1 MLKYLTS
8 AGFFLALACG
18 VALGQSPAK
27 VDRNGTQLECKPQ
40 YATSAP
46 SRDPIVSIRLT
57 LSDSNAQV
65 VHIAQSGQT
74 FNRADQYSLNSAVW
88 SNNQFTW
95 NGRNKKKS
103 TVTMVG
109 TAKPMTDDD
118 KWFSYTESVFEGGS
132 VNKTFEMFSICTITS
147 QPPKKEAG
155 LVVVAPK
162 AGQVSPVEADADA
175 KHPFGF
181 RRLIIDT
188 TGEAPEACFRFSRPL
203 DPRAEARYG
212 DYVKVEPEVSTALR
226 IANTDLCVNGLA
238 YGTDYKVTLANGLR
252 SKSGDRTKNAETVDV
267 NLGDKPSRVSISG
280 DGYILPRNTSN
291 GLAIQTVNVDRLKI
305 RVLRM
310 SVRLVLSSKDVL
322 QNNTE
327 NGASRYYYSE
337 AHTIENGG
345 LQQYQLRKLVKQKAS
360 LIWSGTMDIV
370 RDHNRT
376 VQTAFPLAGII
387 KSEQPGAY
395 LVIAE
400 DVANAMPDKE
410 FSTVSASDEQNGFW
424 RDRYETIPAHWVIVT
439 DIALTAMTGADGLHV
454 SARSLKSAEPL
465 VGVKIT
471 LNATGQDQLG
481 QATTDAN
488 GWATFGPGLLR
499 GHGVSAA
506 ATITA
511 YGVQGD
517 FAILDLNRA
526 AFDLSDRGVSG
537 RPSPGPS
544 EAFVYTERGVY
555 RPGETVQVM
564 ALLRDRIGDGLIN
577 TPLTLVLRRP
587 DGVAAKRFSLDP
599 ASEAGFHQS
608 IPLSKTAAFGRWSVE
623 ALVDPAGEPIGR
635 VQFNVQDF
643 VPQTLK
649 VTLKPS
655 ATALELNEPIA
666 LAVDGQFLYG
676 APAAGLKGEAEA
688 RIVRDMNPVPNAK
701 GYSFGLLDEKFE
713 EKIQRLEM
721 PAADDSGHVN
731 IVDELEPPDAET
743 VPLKAVISA
752 GLFEPSGRLVKDEV
766 ELPIHSQDL
775 LIGLKPRFSDNRAE
789 EGKNAIVDVRT
800 FDASGKPKAQS
811 GLHWSLVREN
821 RVYDWFEM
829 NNTWRWHYHTTDEK
843 IASGTLNVPEGAPA
857 ALSQLVPWG
866 QYRLVVDDPVT
877 KAATSIRFVAGWAQT
892 AESADTP
899 DKVEVTLEKP
909 TFKVGETARLR
920 VKGPFA
926 GKAQLTIAGD
936 RVFET
941 RLIDVAK
948 DGTTIE
954 VKPTPDWGGGAYAI
968 VSLYRP
974 LASGRPHDP
983 VRAVGLAWM
992 GVDVSQKTLSVA
1004 ISAPDKITPRQL
1016 VNLSLNIDGVKA
1028 GEQTYV
1034 TLAAV
1039 DEGILQLTRY
1049 ETPDPVKFLFGKRR
1063 LGFDIRDDY
1072 GRLLDGSADP
1082 GTIHQGGDG
1091 PIGGQPLAV
1100 TSTRAVA
1107 LFAGP
1112 VQIQRNGTAQI
1123 TLDVPDFEG
1132 QLRLMAVAYS
1142 RHAIGHGEQK
1152 LIVRDPVIADLSL
1165 PRFLAPGDTARLAL
1179 SLHNTDGT
1187 PGSYHLAINSDGAAS
1202 LSTDHALDYK
1212 LAAGERKAD
1221 AVVLKGLDAG
1231 VSTIRADL
1239 SGPNGYKVHREWQI
1253 AVRAPHYPIATENTA
1268 RQAPGES
1275 FSLTE
1280 HQLDGLVPGS
1290 VAVSVGYSSFA
1301 GIDVPSL
1308 LQSLYRYPYGCTE
1321 QITSIAFPLL
1331 YYNDPGLLG
1340 NLKKDEGVRD
1350 RVKRTIETLMDR
1362 QGASGKFGLWQAN
1375 DGLASVWLNVYV
1387 LDFLQHAREA
1397 GFDVQDAA
1405 MQRGFNWLSQ
1415 TLPQLENENRGYYSQ
1430 GPQATRAYAFY
1441 VMARAGRADP
1451 RELRST
1457 FDPIRGA
1464 KLGSG
1469 YTLASVHWQG
1479 GDTQDTLAQSMSLGQ
1494 LGAAL
1499 TLMGDHLRGHDAF
1512 EMALANLGVREH
1524 PSWWFS
1530 GFYYTEIR
1538 DAAALLAVAAEVG
1551 DDDVAR
1557 RALEKLI
1564 ALRPS
1569 LEKLNTQEKAWILAA
1584 VHALNK
1590 NDPARSFN
1598 VNGKTLT
1605 NVKLPTAFAPTIDDV
1620 RKGYTIANTG
1630 QHDLWRTVVIRGA
1643 PTSAPSAMEFGY
1655 TIKKAYFTL
1664 DGKAADPGRLRQN
1677 DRLIVSIEGKSA
1689 DSKEHQTVLVD
1700 MLPAGWEIEG
1710 PVLPE
1715 TPKDGSEADD
1725 THKSA
1730 PHQTYSFLGA
1740 LTNPHVT
1747 EARDDQFVAAFRL
1760 GNEVSHQVY
1769 RYVPSNPELPG
1780 DAFHLAYVV
1789 RVVTP
1794 GTFTL
1799 PEAVVED
1806 MYRPSM
1812 MARTDSGQTIADPR

>member
-1 MLKYLTS
+1 MFKYLTS

-132 VNKTFEMFSICTITS
+132 VNKTYEMFSICTITS

-162 AGQVSPVEADADA
+162 AGQVSPAEADADA

-310 SVRLVLSSKDVL
+310 SDRLVLSSKDVL

-327 NGASRYYYSE
+327 NGASRYYYWE

-345 LQQYQLRKLVKQKAS
+345 LQQYQLRKLIKQKAS

-410 FSTVSASDEQNGFW
+410 LSAVAATDEQNGFW

-465 VGVKIT
+465 VGVKLT
-471 LNATGQDQLG
+471 LLATGQDQLG

-721 PAADDSGHVN
+721 PAADESGHVN

-775 LIGLKPRFSDNRAE
+775 LIGLKPRFSDNRTE

-829 NNTWRWHYHTTDEK
+829 NNTWRWHYHTTDEE

-857 ALSQLVPWG
+857 ALSQLVTWG

-877 KAATSIRFVAGWAQT
+877 KAR
-892 AESADTP
+892 P
-899 DKVEVTLEKP
+899 
-909 TFKVGETARLR
+909 
-920 VKGPFA
+920 
-926 GKAQLTIAGD
+926 
-936 RVFET
+936 
-941 RLIDVAK
+941 
-948 DGTTIE
+948 
-954 VKPTPDWGGGAYAI
+954 
-968 VSLYRP
+968 VS
-974 LASGRPHDP
+974 
-983 VRAVGLAWM
+983 
-992 GVDVSQKTLSVA
+992 
-1004 ISAPDKITPRQL
+1004 
-1016 VNLSLNIDGVKA
+1016 
-1028 GEQTYV
+1028 
-1034 TLAAV
+1034 
-1039 DEGILQLTRY
+1039 
-1049 ETPDPVKFLFGKRR
+1049 
-1063 LGFDIRDDY
+1063 
-1072 GRLLDGSADP
+1072 
-1082 GTIHQGGDG
+1082 
-1091 PIGGQPLAV
+1091 
-1100 TSTRAVA
+1100 
-1107 LFAGP
+1107 
-1112 VQIQRNGTAQI
+1112 
-1123 TLDVPDFEG
+1123 
-1132 QLRLMAVAYS
+1132 
-1142 RHAIGHGEQK
+1142 
-1152 LIVRDPVIADLSL
+1152 
-1165 PRFLAPGDTARLAL
+1165 AL
-1179 SLHNTDGT
+1179 SLG
-1187 PGSYHLAINSDGAAS
+1187 G
-1202 LSTDHALDYK
+1202 
-1212 LAAGERKAD
+1212 RK
-1221 AVVLKGLDAG
+1221 
-1231 VSTIRADL
+1231 RRN
-1239 SGPNGYKVHREWQI
+1239 P
-1253 AVRAPHYPIATENTA
+1253 PI
-1268 RQAPGES
+1268 P
-1275 FSLTE
+1275 
-1280 HQLDGLVPGS
+1280 
-1290 VAVSVGYSSFA
+1290 
-1301 GIDVPSL
+1301 
-1308 LQSLYRYPYGCTE
+1308 
-1321 QITSIAFPLL
+1321 
-1331 YYNDPGLLG
+1331 
-1340 NLKKDEGVRD
+1340 
-1350 RVKRTIETLMDR
+1350 RTK
-1362 QGASGKFGLWQAN
+1362 S
-1375 DGLASVWLNVYV
+1375 
-1387 LDFLQHAREA
+1387 
-1397 GFDVQDAA
+1397 
-1405 MQRGFNWLSQ
+1405 
-1415 TLPQLENENRGYYSQ
+1415 
-1430 GPQATRAYAFY
+1430 
-1441 VMARAGRADP
+1441 
-1451 RELRST
+1451 RS
-1457 FDPIRGA
+1457 
-1464 KLGSG
+1464 
-1469 YTLASVHWQG
+1469 H
-1479 GDTQDTLAQSMSLGQ
+1479 
-1494 LGAAL
+1494 
-1499 TLMGDHLRGHDAF
+1499 
-1512 EMALANLGVREH
+1512 
-1524 PSWWFS
+1524 
-1530 GFYYTEIR
+1530 
-1538 DAAALLAVAAEVG
+1538 
-1551 DDDVAR
+1551 
-1557 RALEKLI
+1557 
-1564 ALRPS
+1564 
-1569 LEKLNTQEKAWILAA
+1569 
-1584 VHALNK
+1584 
-1590 NDPARSFN
+1590 
-1598 VNGKTLT
+1598 
-1605 NVKLPTAFAPTIDDV
+1605 
-1620 RKGYTIANTG
+1620 
-1630 QHDLWRTVVIRGA
+1630 
-1643 PTSAPSAMEFGY
+1643 
-1655 TIKKAYFTL
+1655 
-1664 DGKAADPGRLRQN
+1664 
-1677 DRLIVSIEGKSA
+1677 
-1689 DSKEHQTVLVD
+1689 
-1700 MLPAGWEIEG
+1700 
-1710 PVLPE
+1710 
-1715 TPKDGSEADD
+1715 
-1725 THKSA
+1725 
-1730 PHQTYSFLGA
+1730 
-1740 LTNPHVT
+1740 
-1747 EARDDQFVAAFRL
+1747 
-1760 GNEVSHQVY
+1760 
-1769 RYVPSNPELPG
+1769 
-1780 DAFHLAYVV
+1780 
-1789 RVVTP
+1789 
-1794 GTFTL
+1794 
-1799 PEAVVED
+1799 
-1806 MYRPSM
+1806 
-1812 MARTDSGQTIADPR
+1812 

>member
-1 MLKYLTS
+1 MFKYLTS

-18 VALGQSPAK
+18 VALGQSTAK

-40 YATSAP
+40 YATSAD
-46 SRDPIVSIRLT
+46 SHDPIVSIRLT
-57 LSDSNAQV
+57 LSDGNAQV

-95 NGRNKKKS
+95 NGRNNKKS

-132 VNKTFEMFSICTITS
+132 VNKTYEMFSVCTITS

-155 LVVVAPK
+155 LVVVVPK
-162 AGQVSPVEADADA
+162 AGQVSSAEADADA

-212 DYVKVEPEVSTALR
+212 DYVKIKPEASTALR

-238 YGTDYKVTLANGLR
+238 SGTDYKVTLANGLR
-252 SKSGDRTKNAETVDV
+252 SKSGDRTENAETVDV

-291 GLAIQTVNVDRLKI
+291 GLAIQTVNVDHLKI

-310 SVRLVLSSKDVL
+310 SDRLVLSSKDVL
-322 QNNTE
+322 RNNTE
-327 NGASRYYYSE
+327 NGASRYYYTQRF
-337 AHTIENGG
+337 HTIENGG
-345 LQQYQLRKLVKQKAS
+345 LQRYQLRELVKQEAS

-400 DVANAMPDKE
+400 DAANAMPDKE
-410 FSTVSASDEQNGFW
+410 LSTVAASDEQNVFW
-424 RDRYETIPAHWVIVT
+424 RDLYETIPAHWVMVT

-465 VGVKIT
+465 AGVKVT
-471 LNATGQDQLG
+471 LLATGQDQLG

-499 GHGVSAA
+499 GHGASAA

-511 YGVQGD
+511 YGAQGD

-544 EAFVYTERGVY
+544 EAFVYAERGVY
-555 RPGETVQVM
+555 RPGETVEVM

-608 IPLSKTAAFGRWSVE
+608 IPLSKTAAFGQWSVE
-623 ALVDPAGEPIGR
+623 ALVDPVGEPIGR

-655 ATALELNEPIA
+655 ATALELEEPIA

-731 IVDELEPPDAET
+731 IVDQLEPPDAET
-743 VPLKAVISA
+743 APLKAVISA
-752 GLFEPSGRLVKDEV
+752 GLFEPSGRIVKDEV
-766 ELPIHSQDL
+766 ELPIHSQHL

-829 NNTWRWHYHTTDEK
+829 NNTWRWHYHTTDEE

-857 ALSQLVPWG
+857 TLSQLVTWG
-866 QYRLVVDDPVT
+866 QYRLVVDDPET

-899 DKVEVTLEKP
+899 DKVEVSLEKP

-941 RLIDVAK
+941 RQIDVAK

-992 GVDVSQKTLSVA
+992 GLDVSQKTLSVA

-1091 PIGGQPLAV
+1091 
-1100 TSTRAVA
+1100 
-1107 LFAGP
+1107 
-1112 VQIQRNGTAQI
+1112 
-1123 TLDVPDFEG
+1123 
-1132 QLRLMAVAYS
+1132 
-1142 RHAIGHGEQK
+1142 
-1152 LIVRDPVIADLSL
+1152 
-1165 PRFLAPGDTARLAL
+1165 
-1179 SLHNTDGT
+1179 
-1187 PGSYHLAINSDGAAS
+1187 AIN
-1202 LSTDHALDYK
+1202 
-1212 LAAGERKAD
+1212 R
-1221 AVVLKGLDAG
+1221 
-1231 VSTIRADL
+1231 
-1239 SGPNGYKVHREWQI
+1239 SGD
-1253 AVRAPHYPIATENTA
+1253 
-1268 RQAPGES
+1268 S
-1275 FSLTE
+1275 
-1280 HQLDGLVPGS
+1280 
-1290 VAVSVGYSSFA
+1290 
-1301 GIDVPSL
+1301 
-1308 LQSLYRYPYGCTE
+1308 
-1321 QITSIAFPLL
+1321 
-1331 YYNDPGLLG
+1331 
-1340 NLKKDEGVRD
+1340 
-1350 RVKRTIETLMDR
+1350 
-1362 QGASGKFGLWQAN
+1362 
-1375 DGLASVWLNVYV
+1375 
-1387 LDFLQHAREA
+1387 
-1397 GFDVQDAA
+1397 
-1405 MQRGFNWLSQ
+1405 
-1415 TLPQLENENRGYYSQ
+1415 
-1430 GPQATRAYAFY
+1430 
-1441 VMARAGRADP
+1441 
-1451 RELRST
+1451 
-1457 FDPIRGA
+1457 
-1464 KLGSG
+1464 
-1469 YTLASVHWQG
+1469 HW
-1479 GDTQDTLAQSMSLGQ
+1479 
-1494 LGAAL
+1494 
-1499 TLMGDHLRGHDAF
+1499 R
-1512 EMALANLGVREH
+1512 
-1524 PSWWFS
+1524 
-1530 GFYYTEIR
+1530 
-1538 DAAALLAVAAEVG
+1538 
-1551 DDDVAR
+1551 
-1557 RALEKLI
+1557 
-1564 ALRPS
+1564 
-1569 LEKLNTQEKAWILAA
+1569 
-1584 VHALNK
+1584 
-1590 NDPARSFN
+1590 
-1598 VNGKTLT
+1598 
-1605 NVKLPTAFAPTIDDV
+1605 
-1620 RKGYTIANTG
+1620 
-1630 QHDLWRTVVIRGA
+1630 
-1643 PTSAPSAMEFGY
+1643 
-1655 TIKKAYFTL
+1655 
-1664 DGKAADPGRLRQN
+1664 
-1677 DRLIVSIEGKSA
+1677 
-1689 DSKEHQTVLVD
+1689 
-1700 MLPAGWEIEG
+1700 
-1710 PVLPE
+1710 
-1715 TPKDGSEADD
+1715 
-1725 THKSA
+1725 
-1730 PHQTYSFLGA
+1730 
-1740 LTNPHVT
+1740 
-1747 EARDDQFVAAFRL
+1747 
-1760 GNEVSHQVY
+1760 
-1769 RYVPSNPELPG
+1769 
-1780 DAFHLAYVV
+1780 
-1789 RVVTP
+1789 
-1794 GTFTL
+1794 
-1799 PEAVVED
+1799 
-1806 MYRPSM
+1806 
-1812 MARTDSGQTIADPR
+1812 